1 MKKKEEIATVIE
13 AFKKASVDLID
24 VVDEL
29 NKDEK
34 DFKMASQL
42 SHTTDALESEI
53 YDPYKRFDYNKDK
66 ALQRLE
72 GYVANRKEG

>member
-29 NKDEK
+29 TNDEK

-42 SHTTDALESEI
+42 SHMTDALESEI
-53 YDPYKRFDYNKDK
+53 YDPYKRFDYKDK
-66 ALQRLE
+66 ALQMLE